1 MKKIYDIISS
11 VVGNKNFGVDD
22 DILMTGLNSI
32 SMVRLNVLL
41 GKEFDV
47 PLKYMPMADVIYAMN
62 KIGAG
67 IRIEKTLS
75 ALMKLEYFDG
85 TFEKRNK

>member
-67 IRIEKTLS
+67 IRIEKNFVDIQLLTQNGVYYGRS
-75 ALMKLEYFDG
+75 
-85 TFEKRNK
+85 